1 MRLLLSL
8 LLTSAAPFLRADEVL
23 DRVIAHARAHPEGDA
38 PASFRAADYRAELRE
53 LPIGVF
59 DSGVGGL
66 TVLEALKKHDRH
78 DNRTGAEG
86 ADGVPDF
93 QGERFIYLG
102 DQANM
107 PYGNYAA
114 AGRTD
119 FLRELILRD
128 GLFLLGRRHARGDKP
143 PVKAIVIAC
152 NTATAY
158 GLEDLR
164 AALKAWDLP
173 VIMVGVVEAGA
184 RGLAESDKGA
194 QGRVAVLATVGTCA
208 SEAYP
213 RAIGKVS
220 SRQVW

>member
-143 PVKAIVIAC
+143 PVKAIVIA
-152 NTATAY
+152 
-158 GLEDLR
+158 
-164 AALKAWDLP
+164 
-173 VIMVGVVEAGA
+173 
-184 RGLAESDKGA
+184 
-194 QGRVAVLATVGTCA
+194 
-208 SEAYP
+208 
-213 RAIGKVS
+213 
-220 SRQVW
+220 